1 MCVCLL
7 CWRGMK
13 IPVTERGKQLPPVS
27 TNSSSGGGRHPWE
40 KPTAG
45 SFTVPP
51 LPPPASYIKAGPTV
65 RLHHRHRPAVDSNT
79 TLLFSLA
86 KWKKKLNNKNGEG
99 NRKHPQISVSVIVRP
114 GRQSSQADDRRRASG
129 DPDVPEQTP
138 PTGAQHAQEP
148 QSLQGGSHQQRHR
161 LHLRPP
167 DGLARSAPPESIKQ
181 QQQRRRRQ
189 QLRPAHHHGHV
200 AGRLPDLLNPQK
212 TVIAT
217 TSGRTIT
224 CDNYLKNRR
233 PLYIIL
239 LSLHTYYL
247 PTCLS
252 RNTKKK
258 HGKFLPVSYHHTN
271 KHSSF
276 LFSNGL
282 DAFCVSSLAS
292 GVARVFLMAHT
303 HTVII
308 KIALTMGRDGDRRIW
323 CRCSMMKKKSARELY
338 EHKWFTRYKKTDVLR
353 VLPRWPWE
361 INVDEEFSSF
371 SKKNTR
377 SWRHETGHPSSPLIF
392 SFQCCPGVFLFLSG
406 RVSLCVW
413 RNVNIWPRLF
423 THPWDEEVGFVDLP
437 SICTQRI
444 NWASSAIYYAALL
457 VGRRRR
463 KKGSQPLRP

>member
-1 MCVCLL
+1 MAICKNVRVFVVLERNENPRDREREATPTGFHQQL
-7 CWRGMK
+7 KWRGET
-13 IPVTERGKQLPPVS
+13 PVGETDS
-27 TNSSSGGGRHPWE
+27 WE
-40 KPTAG
+40 LYG
-45 SFTVPP
+45 PP

-138 PTGAQHAQEP
+138 PTGSQHAQEP

-200 AGRLPDLLNPQK
+200 AGRLPDLLNPQKRK

-303 HTVII
+303 HRYN
-308 KIALTMGRDGDRRIW
+308 KDSLNNGPRR
-323 CRCSMMKKKSARELY
+323 RPKDMMQVFNDEKKKKREGTLWAQMV
-338 EHKWFTRYKKTDVLR
+338 HQVLKKKTDVLR

-371 SKKNTR
+371 SKKTHAVDVTR
-377 SWRHETGHPSSPLIF
+377 PDIRRRLLYSPSSVAQVFFFSYLGGSLSVCGGMWTFGRGYLLIRETRK
-392 SFQCCPGVFLFLSG
+392 S
-406 RVSLCVW
+406 
-413 RNVNIWPRLF
+413 
-423 THPWDEEVGFVDLP
+423 
-437 SICTQRI
+437 
-444 NWASSAIYYAALL
+444 ASSTCLQYVHRESTERAPRSIM
-457 VGRRRR
+457 
-463 KKGSQPLRP
+463 LRCW

>member
-1 MCVCLL
+1 MAICKNVRVFVVLERNENPRDREREATPTGFHQQL
-7 CWRGMK
+7 KWRGET
-13 IPVTERGKQLPPVS
+13 PVGETDS
-27 TNSSSGGGRHPWE
+27 WE
-40 KPTAG
+40 LYG
-45 SFTVPP
+45 PP

-99 NRKHPQISVSVIVRP
+99 NRKHPQISVSVIGRP

-258 HGKFLPVSYHHTN
+258 TRKIFTRVLSPHKQTFVF
-271 KHSSF
+271 SF
-276 LFSNGL
+276 LKRPGCLLRVEFGL
-282 DAFCVSSLAS
+282 GRCTCVFD
-292 GVARVFLMAHT
+292 GAHT
-303 HTVII
+303 
-308 KIALTMGRDGDRRIW
+308 
-323 CRCSMMKKKSARELY
+323 
-338 EHKWFTRYKKTDVLR
+338 
-353 VLPRWPWE
+353 
-361 INVDEEFSSF
+361 
-371 SKKNTR
+371 
-377 SWRHETGHPSSPLIF
+377 PL
-392 SFQCCPGVFLFLSG
+392 
-406 RVSLCVW
+406 
-413 RNVNIWPRLF
+413 
-423 THPWDEEVGFVDLP
+423 
-437 SICTQRI
+437 
-444 NWASSAIYYAALL
+444 
-457 VGRRRR
+457 
-463 KKGSQPLRP
+463 